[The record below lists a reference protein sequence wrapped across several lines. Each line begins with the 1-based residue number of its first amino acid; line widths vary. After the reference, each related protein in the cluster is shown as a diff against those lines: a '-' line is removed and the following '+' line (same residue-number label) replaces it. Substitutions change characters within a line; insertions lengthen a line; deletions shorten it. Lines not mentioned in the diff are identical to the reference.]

1 MFVPSA
7 CVCRILHL
15 CGERERLARMHTRR
29 ASLIYICPNL
39 FILCRVIQFFT
50 LDAHNFKGEMRQS
63 RMRISNRTTP
73 AADAS
78 DSCSF
83 LRAPVRLMMG
93 VLISVDVKK
102 NEFAMHTAIDGRKQR
117 PTESDHFFPSPF
129 S

>member
-29 ASLIYICPNL
+29 AASVIYICPNL

-50 LDAHNFKGEMRQS
+50 LHAHNIKGEMRQS
-63 RMRISNRTTP
+63 RMRISIRTTP

-78 DSCSF
+78 DF
-83 LRAPVRLMMG
+83 LFISPRSVSARARSPDDGNFDLRRRE
-93 VLISVDVKK
+93 KK
-102 NEFAMHTAIDGRKQR
+102 
-117 PTESDHFFPSPF
+117 
-129 S
+129 